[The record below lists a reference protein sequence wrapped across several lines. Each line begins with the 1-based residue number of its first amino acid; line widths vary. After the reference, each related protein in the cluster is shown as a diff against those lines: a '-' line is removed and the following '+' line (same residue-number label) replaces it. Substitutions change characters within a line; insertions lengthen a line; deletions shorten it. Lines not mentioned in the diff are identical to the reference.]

1 MPDPKFSDMTQSE
14 IERMF
19 SKIFRESGVGGGSGS
34 RTPRTERSQA
44 DIRRETERSTRSFER
59 YDRAIE
65 DSGKTL
71 VGSVSKIPS
80 AIKDTYDE
88 SIKAFD
94 QDFGGLIE
102 NINRIQKAYGGV
114 ASEIENSSG
123 AALRAINRYK
133 SLEGAFVDAD
143 GEGQRLTQQLGL
155 QSEGITNYF
164 DKYFES
170 SSEIV
175 TKQQA
180 VIGLLETQHGTY
192 VKNMDEATLSKI
204 PAYSDALGV
213 SADKIAEVLE
223 QQIVFTGK
231 ASTEILDNVAA
242 YANNISD
249 EINVPQQKIAEFAT
263 RMIADTK
270 TFGFVTAEE
279 ATRAAASLTQLG
291 LKYEDLSSL
300 QRGFI
305 DFGTSAETAAK
316 ISQIAGVQM
325 DAFELAFIASER
337 EADLP
342 EYLRNQ
348 FISQGFTADTFKSM
362 SKAMQRQLAA
372 AFPDGF
378 DINKIFGLID
388 TERPL
393 KDGEAIAESQKT
405 TKDAVIDTGKAFA
418 EVTKNLTDVEGF
430 AEQSADALEK
440 MRKRALLPL
449 ANEAYR
455 AATNMSDLNSS
466 ITSAIKLPEL
476 GESFEGFMSGFNDQF
491 EQLNEKVNSGE
502 YALDLSNLLQFG
514 ADDAAKVA
522 SGASSAGASVAGAYA
537 EGVDGGMAAAGQK
550 SESLPRYWQ
559 KQIGAIGDPTNYS
572 ELLPPIERFGFE
584 IGNSFDLGIRS
595 AIEDNSL
602 MDLLS
607 GVVNPEEGA
616 SLIRMMD
623 DNLSAQVT
631 DEGFELG
638 KDFGM
643 SFIDGIRD
651 LGIAEDIKGLS
662 EAVETGITSDS
673 VTQKYEQITNKISE
687 VSENSHDKNVA
698 LINEVLKP
706 IIENVVVELQKLNVS
721 NDNIASKNEVT
732 SVNIDSKNLVDIV
745 KKGIVASPETY
756 DGRAIQVTRSE

>member
-44 DIRRETERSTRSFER
+44 DIRRETERSTRSVER
-59 YDRAIE
+59 YNSVIDE
-65 DSGKTL
+65 SGKTL

-102 NINRIQKAYGGV
+102 NINRIQEAYGGV
-114 ASEIENSSG
+114 TSEIENSSG
-123 AALRAINRYK
+123 AALRAIERYK
-133 SLEGAFVDAD
+133 SLEGAFVDAE

-213 SADKIAEVLE
+213 SSATIAEVLE

-291 LKYEDLSSL
+291 LKYEDLTGL
-300 QRGFI
+300 QRDFI

-325 DAFELAFIASER
+325 DAFELTYIANQNPE
-337 EADLP
+337 ELV

-348 FISQGFTADTFKSM
+348 FMSQGFTADKFKSM
-362 SKAMQRQLAA
+362 SKAMQKQLSAA
-372 AFPDGF
+372 IPGL
-378 DINKIFGLID
+378 DINQIFGLID

-393 KDGEAIAESQKT
+393 KDGEAIASSQEK

-491 EQLNEKVNSGE
+491 EELNQKVNSGA
-502 YALDLSNLLQFG
+502 YALDLSSMLQFNSE
-514 ADDAAKVA
+514 DAAGVV
-522 SGASSAGASVAGAYA
+522 SGASNVGASVAGAYA
-537 EGVDGGMAAAGQK
+537 EGVDGGMDTNGQK
-550 SESLPRYWQ
+550 SKSLPKYWQ
-559 KQIGAIGDPTNYS
+559 ENIGAIGDPANYS
-572 ELLPPIERFGFE
+572 VLLPPIAQFGFE

-607 GVVNPEEGA
+607 GVVNPAEGA

-623 DNLSAQVT
+623 DNLSAQVA

-651 LGIAEDIKGLS
+651 LGIAEDIKGLA

-673 VTQKYEQITNKISE
+673 VTQKYEQITDKISE
-687 VSENSHDKNVA
+687 VSENTHDKNVA

-721 NDNIASKNEVT
+721 NDNIASKSEVT

-756 DGRAIQVTRSE
+756 DGRAILVTRSE

>member
-1 MPDPKFSDMTQSE
+1 MPDPKFADMTQSE
-14 IERMF
+14 IETMF
-19 SKIFRESGVGGGSGS
+19 SNRFKDADLGGG
-34 RTPRTERSQA
+34 PRTRTRTEPSQA
-44 DIRRETERSTRSFER
+44 DIQRQTQASAEYRRNLTRAE
-59 YDRAIE
+59 E
-65 DSGKTL
+65 SGKTI
-71 VGSVSKIPS
+71 VGSLSKLPS
-80 AIKDTYDE
+80 AVVNTYDQ
-88 SIKAFD
+88 SIAAFEE
-94 QDFGGLIE
+94 DFGGLIE
-102 NINRIQKAYGGV
+102 NINRIQQAYGGV
-114 ASEIENSSG
+114 SSEIENSSE
-123 AALRAINRYK
+123 AAKRAIERYYA
-133 SLEGAFVDAD
+133 LECAVVDAE

-213 SADKIAEVLE
+213 SAGAIAEVLE
-223 QQIVFTGK
+223 AQIVSTGK

-291 LKYEDLSSL
+291 LKFEDLSNL

-316 ISQIAGVQM
+316 FSQIAGVQM
-325 DAFELAFIASER
+325 DAFELTYIANEKP
-337 EADLP
+337 EELA

-348 FISQGFTADTFKSM
+348 FISQGFTADRFKSM

-372 AFPDGF
+372 AFPSGVDF
-378 DINKIFGLID
+378 NQIFGLID

-393 KDGEAIAESQKT
+393 KDWEAIAASQKA

-418 EVTKNLTDVEGF
+418 EVTKNLTDVEGYS
-430 AEQSADALEK
+430 EKSADALEK
-440 MRKRALLPL
+440 LRKRALLPL

-455 AATNMSDLNSS
+455 AETNMSDLNSS
-466 ITSAIKLPEL
+466 ITAAIQLPEL
-476 GESFEGFMSGFNDQF
+476 GEQFSGFMGDFNAQLETFND
-491 EQLNEKVNSGE
+491 KIRSGE
-502 YALDLSNLLQFG
+502 YAFDLSSMLTFG
-514 ADDAAKVA
+514 DGD
-522 SGASSAGASVAGAYA
+522 GAEFTSKLSSL
-537 EGVDGGMAAAGQK
+537 GVDGANAYIEGQTNTLR
-550 SESLPRYWQ
+550 EGGNLPQSLPPFWQ
-559 KQIGAIGDPTNYS
+559 EIVSSVGDPANYS
-572 ELLPPIERFGFE
+572 EFLPPIEQFGFE

-595 AIEDNSL
+595 AVEENSL

-616 SLIRMMD
+616 GLIRMMD
-623 DNLSAQVT
+623 DNLSSQVV
-631 DEGFELG
+631 DEGFALG

-643 SFIDGIRD
+643 SFVDGIRD
-651 LGIAEDIKGLS
+651 LGVADDIKGLT
-662 EAVETGITSDS
+662 EAVETGITSES

-687 VSENSHDKNVA
+687 VSENTHEKNVA
-698 LINEVLKP
+698 LINDVLKP

-721 NDNIASKNEVT
+721 NNSIASKNEVT
-732 SVNIDSKNLVDIV
+732 SVNIDSRNLVDIV
-745 KKGIVASPETY
+745 KKGIVESPETY
-756 DGRAIQVTRSE
+756 DGRAIQISRSE